1 MMTNSMKASARDRIM
16 RSAEVLFA
24 ERGYDATSIGEIALR
39 AEVNR
44 ALLYYYFRHKE
55 DLYITILSEGIAMLR
70 EMTLEA
76 ISQQG
81 SAVEGI
87 RAFLRGY
94 LLFSESRPGLVRI
107 VYREIVG
114 AQRQDAQSK
123 QFAQQ
128 FVATLTMVR
137 ELLQRGIEAGEFR
150 VHDAFKGAVSLF
162 GMMNAFITIDYLED
176 RHYPHDELVEH
187 VVSTFVM
194 GVQPR

>member
-1 MMTNSMKASARDRIM
+1 MVNRMKASARDRIM

-76 ISQQG
+76 ISQP
-81 SAVEGI
+81 STAVEGI
-87 RAFLRGY
+87 RSFLRGY
-94 LLFSESRPGLVRI
+94 LQFSESRPGLVRI

-114 AQRQDAQSK
+114 AQRHDPQSK

-137 ELLQRGIEAGEFR
+137 ELLQRGVENSEFR
-150 VHDAFKGAVSLF
+150 MHDTFKGAVSLF
-162 GMMNAFITIDYLED
+162 GMMNAFITIDYLEE

-187 VVSTFVM
+187 VLNTFIL
-194 GVQPR
+194 GLQPR